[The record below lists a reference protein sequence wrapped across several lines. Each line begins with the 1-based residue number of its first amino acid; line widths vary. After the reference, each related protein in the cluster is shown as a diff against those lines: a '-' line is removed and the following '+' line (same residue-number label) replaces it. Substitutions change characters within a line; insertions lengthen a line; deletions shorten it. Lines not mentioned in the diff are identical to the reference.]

1 MLSPDSRGQHSR
13 KETLMENLA
22 RLGLNLSW
30 LIIQI
35 ANFVLIVIILR
46 ALAYKPVLN
55 MLETRKKRIQES
67 LEYAEK
73 VKADAANQQKEFER
87 RIEEAR
93 REAQEATQNAAQVG
107 EKERERILAQAHD
120 EARQIVEQARNQ
132 LDYERKQM
140 MAELRLQV
148 VNLSLLAAQRVIG
161 QNLDERRS
169 RQIVDDFLAT
179 TDFAGNG
186 QNG

>member
-1 MLSPDSRGQHSR
+1 
-13 KETLMENLA
+13 MENLA

-35 ANFVLIVIILR
+35 ANFVLVLIILR
-46 ALAYKPVLN
+46 AFAYKPVLN

-73 VKADAANQQKEFER
+73 VKADAAAQQKEYER
-87 RIEEAR
+87 QIEEAR
-93 REAQEATQNAAQVG
+93 REAQQAKQNAEQVG
-107 EKERERILAQAHD
+107 EQERARIIAGAQE
-120 EARQIVEQARNQ
+120 EARQIKEQARTQ

-140 MAELRLQV
+140 LAELREQV

-161 QNLDERRS
+161 QSLDERRS
-169 RQIVDDFLAT
+169 RQIVDEFLTT
-179 TDFAGNG
+179 TDLSANG